1 MTVKKTLTA
10 LVVAAA
16 AFAAGW
22 GGYAWWTRQGAGPR
36 ELSRELEATVFPLD
50 YARIPPITLQTGSGP
65 LSRADLA
72 GRWTL
77 LYLGFTHC
85 PDVCPMTLSR
95 LSAVMDELKP
105 RERRQLRI
113 LFVSVDPGRDSP
125 ARLRDYTD
133 AFGPRV
139 IGATADKATLKDLT
153 SRYFMTFSYGE
164 TDEDGNYDVR
174 HNGSVLAFDR
184 QGKARL
190 KIAANS
196 VGGTPSDSVDAI
208 VADLRAL
215 LSE

>member
-1 MTVKKTLTA
+1 MTIPMPPMHDTLRRH
-10 LVVAAA
+10 
-16 AFAAGW
+16 AG
-22 GGYAWWTRQGAGPR
+22 
-36 ELSRELEATVFPLD
+36 L
-50 YARIPPITLQTGSGP
+50 
-65 LSRADLA
+65 
-72 GRWTL
+72 TL
-77 LYLGFTHC
+77 LGVVLLISGCSDPYQWKTSNVTGKFPDLEFKLTSEQNNTVTEEDFTDTVNLLFFGYTSC

-139 IGATADKATLKDLT
+139 IGATADKATLKDFT

-190 KIAANS
+190 KIAASS